1 MSLEKLYEYV
11 RGVMQRN
18 DVRIDSND
26 KEKMLQL
33 LPLSGDLRSSISG
46 DQSRAIRRV
55 LKNLDERPKA
65 AQEIELF
72 IMAHRLNKA
81 IELESWPTCDKCGE
95 SVPET
100 VRITVG
106 TDLYSCCRDCADK
119 VCDFIMRA

>member
-1 MSLEKLYEYV
+1 MSLEKLYDYV
-11 RGVMQRN
+11 CGVMQRT
-18 DVRIDSND
+18 DICIDSND

-33 LPLSGDLRSSISG
+33 LPLSVDLRSSISG
-46 DQSRAIRRV
+46 DQSRAIHRV

-72 IMAHRLNKA
+72 IMAHRLGKA
-81 IELESWPTCDKCGE
+81 IEMESWPTCNKCGE

-100 VRITVG
+100 VNIAVG

-119 VCDFIMRA
+119 VCDYIAKV